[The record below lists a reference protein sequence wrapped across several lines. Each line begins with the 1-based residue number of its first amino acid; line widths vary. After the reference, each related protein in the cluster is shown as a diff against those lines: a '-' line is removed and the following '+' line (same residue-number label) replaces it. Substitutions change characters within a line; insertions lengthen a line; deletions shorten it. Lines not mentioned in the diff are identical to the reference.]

1 MSQCAGFANR
11 PGGWVNVN
19 IEFKNL
25 SAEETTRKLIDQ
37 STRKLRKK
45 LARLDGDETFLRIMV
60 EENSVR
66 KLYRVSISL
75 ELPKKTLASQEE
87 RHDLDETIRD
97 GFSEIERQIETYKAT
112 LRGEHEWKRRARR
125 EELRKSK

>member
-1 MSQCAGFANR
+1 MSQCAGFADR

>member
-1 MSQCAGFANR
+1 MSQCAGFADR

-87 RHDLDETIRD
+87 RHDLNETIGD
-97 GFSEIERQIETYKAT
+97 GFSEIERRIETYKAT

-125 EELRKSK
+125 EALRKNK